1 MTTRELFTTT
11 EAAKVL
17 GLSRQMVIRL
27 VEQGR
32 LTPDARIHVTR
43 FGAFLFTPSEVER
56 LRVLRAKKAEAKKAE
71 AEVERLSVLRAK
83 KTETAK

>member
-1 MTTRELFTTT
+1 MLYCCSMTTRELLTTT

-32 LTPDARIHVTR
+32 LTPDARVHVTR

-56 LRVLRAKKAEAKKAE
+56 LRVLRAKKAEA
-71 AEVERLSVLRAK
+71 AK
-83 KTETAK
+83 